1 MTTVKFQL
9 SHRQKLLLP
18 VILLGSFFEG
28 FDFMIINLSL
38 PFISRDLGIN
48 IQETGFALSIV
59 ASGTLV
65 AFFVV
70 RLGDR
75 FGRKPVYLWSV
86 ALYAV
91 LSLITAFSPN
101 IEFFVACQF
110 LARIFLTASWATGF
124 IVIAEEFAV
133 EVRGRAL
140 VLFQSASA
148 IGAIFPSLLMPIFAG
163 TSFGWRGL
171 YVVGVL
177 PLLIVIFL
185 GKNFHETERFQR
197 TRENRSTKPS
207 FFSVFQ
213 PPYRKHMLTV
223 AALWFLIYLCYAA
236 TLTFFSYRVVTEL
249 GWDETTVGFTTAI
262 AYLLGLSGFFT
273 AGKLL
278 DSIGRKKTAVIFFL
292 GGSLATVAAFQATE
306 YLWVLISLILGTFF
320 VGVFTVICASF
331 TNELF
336 PTEIRANATAWG
348 NNIVGRTAQILAPS
362 LVAALAIP
370 LGGVGNA
377 VSVLA
382 LTPLIAIVL
391 VLLFLP
397 ETKYSEMQDFV
408 DLAPVER

>member
-1 MTTVKFQL
+1 
-9 SHRQKLLLP
+9 
-18 VILLGSFFEG
+18 
-28 FDFMIINLSL
+28 MIINLSL

-48 IQETGFALSIV
+48 IQETGLALSIV

-75 FGRKPVYLWSV
+75 FGRKPIYLWSV
-86 ALYAV
+86 ALYAI
-91 LSLITAFSPN
+91 LSLVTAFSPN
-101 IEFFVACQF
+101 LEFFVACQF
-110 LARIFLTASWATGF
+110 LARVFLTASWATGF

-148 IGAIFPSLLMPIFAG
+148 IGAIFPSLLMPVFAG
-163 TSFGWRGL
+163 TSLGWRGL
-171 YVVGVL
+171 YMVGVL

-185 GKNFHETERFQR
+185 GRNFQETERFQR
-197 TRENRSTKPS
+197 TKESRSAKPS
-207 FFSVFQ
+207 FFVVFQ
-213 PPYRKHMLTV
+213 PAYRRYMLTV

-249 GWDETTVGFTTAI
+249 GWDETMVGLTTAI
-262 AYLLGLSGFFT
+262 SYLLGLSGFFV

-278 DSIGRKKTAVIFFL
+278 DTIGRKKTAVIFFL
-292 GGSLATVAAFQATE
+292 GGSLATVATFQATE
-306 YLWVLISLILGTFF
+306 YLWVLISLIFGTFF
-320 VGVFTVICASF
+320 VGVFTVVCASF

-348 NNIVGRTAQILAPS
+348 NNIVGRTAQILTPS
-362 LVAALAIP
+362 LVTALAIP

-377 VSVLA
+377 VSVMA
-382 LTPLIAIVL
+382 LTPLIAILL
-391 VLLFLP
+391 VVFLLP
-397 ETKYSEMQDFV
+397 ETRHAEMQDFAGETASV
-408 DLAPVER
+408 S